1 MRAERETQCS
11 TYGDVIYIDDPV
23 TDDYM
28 GGYEHE
34 HCEEG

>member
-1 MRAERETQCS
+1 VCS
-11 TYGDVIYIDDPV
+11 TCGDTIYIGDRV